1 MPNPSASPAVSSTVG
16 PKNMVIT
23 TPAVRA
29 SAEQSEEA
37 EVIENAGILQKN
49 RNLFK

>member
-23 TPAVRA
+23 THAVRA

-37 EVIENAGILQKN
+37 EVIENAGILQKI